1 MVRRRTIK
9 IKEYIYIQSNLTGDD
24 YQKGERPDY
33 HVRVLVSPLLQE
45 VFKVR
50 HEAITHM
57 L

>member
-9 IKEYIYIQSNLTGDD
+9 IKEYTYIQSNLTGDD